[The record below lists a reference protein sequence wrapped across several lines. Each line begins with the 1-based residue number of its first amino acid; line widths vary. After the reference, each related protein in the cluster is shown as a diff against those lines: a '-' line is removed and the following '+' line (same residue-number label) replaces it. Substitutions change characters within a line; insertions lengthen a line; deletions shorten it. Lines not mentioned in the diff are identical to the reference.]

1 VKLIDSSTSKFT
13 GYTPRWE
20 YVFLVNA
27 SIRKFAKSLLTKLVE
42 VLLIAVAIL
51 LVEALTNSRKM
62 YVAYAL
68 SLLLVATLID
78 SILRK

>member
-1 VKLIDSSTSKFT
+1 M
-13 GYTPRWE
+13 
-20 YVFLVNA
+20 
-27 SIRKFAKSLLTKLVE
+27 KLVE

-51 LVEALTNSRKM
+51 LVEALINSRKM

-78 SILRK
+78 SVLRK